1 MYSSCFLLDFA
12 GFQPYIIRVFLF
24 RKDKIM
30 WEFFYGSYSIAEIGV
45 LCLAAVLI
53 GVNKT
58 GVPGLGMIPVLL
70 LADFFEPRES
80 TGLQLVMLGM
90 ADILAVI
97 YYRRQADWKI
107 VLRLMPWALL
117 GIGLGILALK
127 FIADDTMK
135 PVLAWTILFMVAFSY
150 VAKYIKNA
158 DKMPDHWAFSAFF
171 GMLAGL
177 TTHVANAAGPVM
189 AIYLLSM
196 KLEKKAYIGSA
207 AWYFLILNW
216 LKIPI
221 FACEGRITFSSL
233 KADITMIPLLVAGAA
248 LGIVLLNKLP
258 QKRFEQIV
266 QGLAALGALKMLIWP

>member
-1 MYSSCFLLDFA
+1 
-12 GFQPYIIRVFLF
+12 
-24 RKDKIM
+24 M
-30 WEFFYGSYSIAEIGV
+30 WDFFYGSYSLTEVLI
-45 LCLAAVLI
+45 LCLGAILI

-80 TGLQLVMLGM
+80 TGLQLMMLGM

-117 GIGLGILALK
+117 GIGLGVLALK

-150 VAKYIKNA
+150 IAKFIKNA
-158 DKMPDHWAFSAFF
+158 DKMPEHWAFSAFF

-221 FACEGRITFSSL
+221 FAYEGRITLSSL
-233 KADITMIPLLVAGAA
+233 KADITMIPPLIAGAA
-248 LGIVLLNKLP
+248 LGILLLNKLP

-266 QGLAALGALKMLIWP
+266 QGLAALGAIKMLIWP